1 LLEAE
6 MVMIAAKNI
15 ANRWY
20 SQVAGIAL
28 IAVGIVGL
36 SVPAPTAALHGL
48 EERAVRRLAP
58 VVRKTEIGRQILAVY
73 VARDVECHR
82 SL

>member
-28 IAVGIVGL
+28 IALGIAGL
-36 SVPAPTAALHGL
+36 SVPPPTVALHGL
-48 EERAVRRLAP
+48 EEKAVRRLAP
-58 VVRKTEIGRQILAVY
+58 VVSKSEIGRQILAVF
-73 VARDVECHR
+73 VARDVECHG